1 MFSINV
7 RVYICSFIVQTPQD
21 TKFRV
26 RKKKKQTNTQFLDV
40 IKREPGFKPILE
52 IAQGSRT

>member
-26 RKKKKQTNTQFLDV
+26 RKKKNKPTQFLDV
-40 IKREPGFKPILE
+40 IKIEPGFKTILE